1 MEEIEK
7 LVRFMV
13 TSLVDNKDAINIEI
27 DGATIN
33 VTVAKED
40 MGKIIGKQGRT
51 AKAIRS
57 IVKAASA
64 KTGAKYS
71 VEFLG

>member
-13 TSLVDNKDAINIEI
+13 TSLVDNKETVKIEV
-27 DGATIN
+27 DESTIN

-64 KTGAKYS
+64 KNGAKYS

>member
-1 MEEIEK
+1 MEK

-57 IVKAASA
+57 IVKAALA

>member
-1 MEEIEK
+1 MEK